1 MFTQTFSFLVH
12 DKPSSHTEILVRR
25 EHIAISIKRTEAHPI
40 WMCFQNLVPTPEH
53 VTIHIIGDAMMTTQK
68 QSLIVKNSL
77 ITSRYGACVD
87 GLWVRSCVPRM
98 LKIGSSRGAIA
109 NLPGLEE
116 WLGGCDGYADVLE
129 VEIIVKGK

>member
-1 MFTQTFSFLVH
+1 
-12 DKPSSHTEILVRR
+12 
-25 EHIAISIKRTEAHPI
+25 
-40 WMCFQNLVPTPEH
+40 
-53 VTIHIIGDAMMTTQK
+53 
-68 QSLIVKNSL
+68 
-77 ITSRYGACVD
+77 
-87 GLWVRSCVPRM
+87 M